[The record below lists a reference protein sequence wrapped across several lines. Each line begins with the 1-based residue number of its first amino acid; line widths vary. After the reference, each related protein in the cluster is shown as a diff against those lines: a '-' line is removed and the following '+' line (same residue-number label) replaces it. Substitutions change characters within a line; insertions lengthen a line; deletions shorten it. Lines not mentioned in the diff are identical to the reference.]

1 MKLFKC
7 EVCGF
12 VYEAEEA
19 LEACPKC
26 GAPKEKHIELSD
38 EDAAKIYNSDETN
51 DIHMELINLAA
62 AMIELAERG
71 IEIDLDPACVKVF
84 EKTIASAWNI
94 KGQCK
99 AELQGHMKKGKW

>member
-7 EVCGF
+7 EVCGYI
-12 VYEAEEA
+12 YEAEEA

-26 GAPKEKHIELSD
+26 GAPKDKHVVLSE
-38 EDAAKIYNSDETN
+38 EDADKVYNSDETN

-62 AMIELAERG
+62 AMIELSERG
-71 IEIDLDPACVKVF
+71 IEIDLDPGCVGVF
-84 EKTIASAWNI
+84 EKTIKHAWEI
-94 KGQCK
+94 KGLAK

>member
-7 EVCGF
+7 EVCGY

-26 GAPKEKHIELSD
+26 GAPKDKHVALTEEES
-38 EDAAKIYNSDETN
+38 AKIYNSDETN
-51 DIHMELINLAA
+51 DIHMELINMAA
-62 AMIELAERG
+62 AMIELSERG
-71 IEIDLDPACVKVF
+71 IEIDLDPTCVSIF
-84 EKTIASAWNI
+84 EKTILAAWEI
-94 KGQCK
+94 KGMAK

>member
-7 EVCGF
+7 TVCGF
-12 VYEAEEA
+12 IYEAEEA

-26 GAPKEKHIELSD
+26 GAPKDKHEVLSE
-38 EDAAKIYNSDETN
+38 EDAAKVYNSDETN

-62 AMIELAERG
+62 AMVGLCEAG
-71 IEIDLDPACVKVF
+71 IEINLDPGCVDVF
-84 EKTIASAWNI
+84 EKTMKHAWEI
-94 KGQCK
+94 KGLCK